1 MLLRVLHGEDG
12 QWKDINESTDE
23 EAKDGG
29 TEDNSE
35 EIDSSGDNEIE
46 VDNVLGELSSGPDSE
61 HDTTSGERECYSI
74 NESDKIWFVFQ
85 SDSEEEDFYVFPCL
99 ADATETW
106 NKVLNVLSNSLVNMF
121 SIH

>member
-1 MLLRVLHGEDG
+1 MLLCVLHGEDG

-74 NESDKIWFVFQ
+74 DESDKIWFVFQ
-85 SDSEEEDFYVFPCL
+85 SDSEEEDFYGF
-99 ADATETW
+99 D
-106 NKVLNVLSNSLVNMF
+106 
-121 SIH
+121 